1 MIEKLSIGLPV
12 YNEISYIEK
21 TLNSILNQSFKFYE
35 LVIVDNCS
43 EDGTYEFLQK
53 YSKKDNRIKLFR
65 NKKNL
70 GLVENYNKAFKY
82 SSGDF
87 FSWIGAHDLYH
98 KDYFKTLINKLL
110 SNSSNSLVFSNITK
124 INKDNKIMLKKKNT
138 GFQLLSKNIIIRNL
152 LMPFYIKGSGDMV
165 CGIFRSKDL
174 NKTNLFS
181 KKVLNPDYLLITQ
194 IVNLGPITKVELP
207 LRSRRYFRE
216 DEIQFSKWS
225 DKYINLKN
233 RYIKNNGDVSY
244 LLKNFP
250 TLIMFL
256 NIIKEIY
263 LRNRFYNPYFLLIS
277 LYTSLIFLFKHRSAF
292 YIDMIQFLK
301 LK

>member
-1 MIEKLSIGLPV
+1 MLR
-12 YNEISYIEK
+12 Y
-21 TLNSILNQSFKFYE
+21 LNIQK
-35 LVIVDNCS
+35 
-43 EDGTYEFLQK
+43 EF
-53 YSKKDNRIKLFR
+53 I
-65 NKKNL
+65 
-70 GLVENYNKAFKY
+70 
-82 SSGDF
+82 
-87 FSWIGAHDLYH
+87 
-98 KDYFKTLINKLL
+98 
-110 SNSSNSLVFSNITK
+110 SNS
-124 INKDNKIMLKKKNT
+124 NT
-138 GFQLLSKNIIIRNL
+138 DAFQNYTRIL
-152 LMPFYIKGSGDMV
+152 PFFKELI
-165 CGIFRSKDL
+165 
-174 NKTNLFS
+174 S

-194 IVNLGPITKVELP
+194 IVNLGTITKVEFHV
-207 LRSRRYFRE
+207 RSRRYFRE
-216 DEIQFSKWS
+216 DEIQFSKWP

-256 NIIKEIY
+256 NIIKEIF